1 MSEDRQPDVAAKEAA
16 AEEPDLDRGVVEAW
30 AARMI
35 SNPER
40 AYRAG
45 FYTATIF
52 FIVTTLFP
60 FFWLFVI
67 AVTPR
72 SNLSDIGVFTPGGT
86 PRAEVTIP
94 LLEWTLAV
102 PAGVPA
108 DLNPA
113 AFLEIFRV
121 IPFHRYVFN
130 SFLIATVA
138 TVVVLFVA
146 SRPKT

>member
-1 MSEDRQPDVAAKEAA
+1 MSDRQPDPAAREPTD
-16 AEEPDLDRGVVEAW
+16 EEPDLDRGVVEAW

-72 SNLSDIGVFTPGGT
+72 SNLSDIGVFTPAGT
-86 PRAEVTIP
+86 ASVHSSSGIVTS
-94 LLEWTLAV
+94 AR
-102 PAGVPA
+102 GVPPGVKTPMS
-108 DLNPA
+108 LRSP
-113 AFLEIFRV
+113 RGV
-121 IPFHRYVFN
+121 
-130 SFLIATVA
+130 IATINSQKKGKSVVTRKKPVA
-138 TVVVLFVA
+138 T
-146 SRPKT
+146 

>member
-1 MSEDRQPDVAAKEAA
+1 MSEDQQPDVAAKEAA
-16 AEEPDLDRGVVEAW
+16 DEEPDLDRGVVEAW

-72 SNLSDIGVFTPGGT
+72 SNLSDIGVFGDNPLANSSDSFVIVLVADIWKTSAFMALLILAGLQIG
-86 PRAEVTIP
+86 RAHV
-94 LLEWTLAV
+94 
-102 PAGVPA
+102 
-108 DLNPA
+108 
-113 AFLEIFRV
+113 
-121 IPFHRYVFN
+121 
-130 SFLIATVA
+130 
-138 TVVVLFVA
+138 
-146 SRPKT
+146 